1 MEIRWVQR
9 FNNFSKAI
17 LLLQESLKIDSPDF
31 IQKAGIIQ
39 FFEMSFELSW
49 NMIKDY
55 LELQGFVDVKTPREA
70 IKKAFEI
77 GLIEDGHI
85 WMDLLSDRNL
95 TSHTYDEIK
104 ANEVEYLIHYK
115 YFPVLIKLHQKFSE
129 KALTI

>member
-85 WMDLLSDRNL
+85 RMDLLSDRNL

-104 ANEVEYLIHYK
+104 ANEVE
-115 YFPVLIKLHQKFSE
+115 
-129 KALTI
+129 